1 MLPDRIED
9 DPTDIVRARY
19 ERRIERER
27 RARGEAE
34 DLLEAKSRELYA
46 INQQLQRLAV
56 ELEQRVSERTQ
67 DLAHAERKALSLAE
81 RDQLTG
87 IANRMVF
94 ARMGEAAIA
103 MARAKRGG
111 FALLLID
118 LDNFKHVNDGFGH
131 DAGDGLLRAAA
142 ERIVRA
148 TRKPDCV
155 ARLGGDEF
163 AALIADCACPADL
176 AAIATRIIAAVSEPI
191 RHRGQVIEAS
201 CSVGIAVFPDHAVD
215 LAELQRFADLA
226 LYKAK
231 GAGRATFAIFDE
243 QLRRDYD
250 ERHALGSDLKLA
262 IERGEVEPW
271 FQPIVNARTAELVG
285 VEALA
290 RWRHRTRGLLPPA
303 TFLAIAEERGLMNE
317 LFAAMLRA
325 TCRTT
330 RHWIE
335 TGFIRHVSVN
345 VSPSQ
350 FRGGQLAEVIG
361 EIVETEGFPPT
372 ALTIEIT
379 EEVLLND
386 LGRARLQLEQIARGG
401 IRIALDD
408 FGVGYSNIGYLRR
421 LPIHQLKLDRI
432 LTSDVAEDHK
442 ARMILGAIID
452 IARTLE
458 LEVVAEGVETLSQ
471 VKWLSHLG
479 CDKLQGFHFGRPAD
493 RDGFFATWSRDGASF
508 GAPGA

>member
-1 MLPDRIED
+1 MLPDRETNDTIEALR
-9 DPTDIVRARY
+9 IRY
-19 ERRIERER
+19 ERRVERER

-34 DLLEAKSRELYA
+34 YLLEAKSLELYA
-46 INQQLQRLAV
+46 INQQLKSLAT
-56 ELEQRVSERTQ
+56 ELEQRVSDRTH
-67 DLAHAERKALSLAE
+67 DLAQAERKALSLAE

-94 ARMGEAAIA
+94 ARMSEAAIA
-103 MARAKRGG
+103 MAKAKRSG
-111 FALLLID
+111 FAMLLID
-118 LDNFKHVNDGFGH
+118 LDNFKHINDGFGH
-131 DAGDGLLRAAA
+131 DVGDALLCTVA
-142 ERIVRA
+142 ERLMRA

-163 AALIADCACPADL
+163 AALIADCTCPAEL
-176 AAIATRIIAAVSEPI
+176 AAIASRIIAAMREPVTY
-191 RHRGQVIEAS
+191 RDHVVEAS
-201 CSVGIAVFPDHAVD
+201 CSIGMAIFPDHT
-215 LAELQRFADLA
+215 LETAELQRFADLA

-231 GAGRATFAIFDE
+231 AAGRATYAIFDE
-243 QLRRDYD
+243 QLRREYD
-250 ERHALGSDLKLA
+250 DRHALGADLKLA
-262 IERGEVEPW
+262 IEKGDIEPW
-271 FQPIVNARTAELVG
+271 FQPIVSARTTDLLG

-290 RWRHRTRGLLPPA
+290 RWRHRARGLLSPA
-303 TFLAIAEERGLMNE
+303 IFLSLAEERGLMNE

-330 RHWIE
+330 LPWIDA
-335 TGFIRHVSVN
+335 GFIQSVSVN

-350 FRGGQLAEVIG
+350 FRGGQLAETIKS
-361 EIVETEGFPPT
+361 IVELEGFPPK

-386 LGRARLQLEQIARGG
+386 LGRARQQLEQIARGG

-408 FGVGYSNIGYLRR
+408 FGIGYSNIGYLRR

-432 LTSDVAEDHK
+432 LTTDVAEDHK

-458 LEVVAEGVETLSQ
+458 LEVVAEGVETPPQ

-479 CDKLQGFHFGRPAD
+479 CDKLQGYHFGRPMD
-493 RDGFFATWSRDGASF
+493 RDRFYATWHRAG
-508 GAPGA
+508 